1 MVGKSTA
8 THAQIL
14 APEDVTIHNYPVSW
28 QKFHNLSCMLFI
40 RKQGWHSGKRTWL
53 PPLWAGCS
61 NPSIEPKC
69 EFVVCSLL
77 CPERFSSGI
86 PVFPA
91 PKKIPNS
98 NLTRNQVDEEPLSG
112 CATSLNLLFII
123 SSSSICYY
131 FFTFFTQH
139 FLTNILLLILMY
151 FISFIM
157 FSIIRQFLN
166 SKKKSRYWPG
176 RSMPISNL

>member
-8 THAQIL
+8 THARIL

-40 RKQGWHSGKRTWL
+40 GKQGWHSGKRTCL
-53 PPLWAGCS
+53 PPLWQAAQIPAL
-61 NPSIEPKC
+61 NPS
-69 EFVVCSLL
+69 VSLL
-77 CPERFSSGI
+77 LVLSFAARGFHQVFWFSPLLKNSIFQFDQESGRWRTT
-86 PVFPA
+86 
-91 PKKIPNS
+91 KWMYY
-98 NLTRNQVDEEPLSG
+98 
-112 CATSLNLLFII
+112 LFKSII
-123 SSSSICYY
+123 IICYNFFY
-131 FFTFFTQH
+131 FFYKTFLNKH
-139 FLTNILLLILMY
+139 NLLLLILMY

-176 RSMPISNL
+176 RSMPISSL

>member
-8 THAQIL
+8 THARIL

-28 QKFHNLSCMLFI
+28 QKFHYLSCMLFI
-40 RKQGWHSGKRTWL
+40 GKQGWHSGKRTCL
-53 PPLWAGCS
+53 PPLWQAAQIPAL
-61 NPSIEPKC
+61 NPSM
-69 EFVVCSLL
+69 SLL
-77 CPERFSSGI
+77 LVLSFVRIGFLQVFKFFLLLKNSKFQFDQESGRRRTT
-86 PVFPA
+86 
-91 PKKIPNS
+91 KWMYY
-98 NLTRNQVDEEPLSG
+98 
-112 CATSLNLLFII
+112 LFKSI
-123 SSSSICYY
+123 ICYY
-131 FFTFFTQH
+131 YFFNFFFIKH

-176 RSMPISNL
+176 RSMPISSL

>member
-8 THAQIL
+8 THARIL

-40 RKQGWHSGKRTWL
+40 GKQGWHSGKRTRL
-53 PPLWAGCS
+53 PPLLRAAQIPAL
-61 NPSIEPKC
+61 NPS
-69 EFVVCSLL
+69 VSLL
-77 CPERFSSGI
+77 LVLSFAPRGFIQVFQFSPLLKNSKFQFDQESGRWRTTKWMCYLFI
-86 PVFPA
+86 S
-91 PKKIPNS
+91 IIYYYY
-98 NLTRNQVDEEPLSG
+98 LL
-112 CATSLNLLFII
+112 LLFFN
-123 SSSSICYY
+123 
-131 FFTFFTQH
+131 FFFIKH

-176 RSMPISNL
+176 RSMPISSL